1 MGWLDKLVAEMGAS
15 EPPAQPMAR
24 AMPTAPPAPEDPEG
38 HAREIARRVQERGRC
53 LLWSE
58 VLEGYIAFARDE
70 EVAALV
76 PPGYVI
82 YTLRELEELFGVG
95 AKPLS
100 REMLRA
106 VHNAK
111 KVFEGSRILP
121 REEATGAG

>member
-24 AMPTAPPAPEDPEG
+24 AMPPAFLAPEDPQG
-38 HAREIARRVQERGRC
+38 QAREIVCRVQERGRC

-58 VLEGYIAFARDE
+58 VLEDYIAFARDE
-70 EVAALV
+70 EAAAQV

-82 YTLRELEELFGVG
+82 YTLRELEELFEMG

-100 REMLRA
+100 GEMLRA
-106 VHNAK
+106 VHNTK
-111 KVFEGSRILP
+111 KVFEGSRIVP
-121 REEATGAG
+121 KGVP